1 MSGRIAIFLIY
12 EYQKNAE
19 YLINSLLLTSKF
31 LDIISN
37 NFVRI

>member
-1 MSGRIAIFLIY
+1 MSGRIAIFLI
-12 EYQKNAE
+12 YQKNAE